1 MSQKIKCP
9 HCKKEFPMEEGLSS
23 HLKDIETKARDRI
36 EKEQEQKSKKNLQK
50 LKLLED
56 DKKKLE
62 NSNKEKEEQIKSI
75 NEKKEK
81 EIEQAVKT
89 AIDTKVKNLD
99 KENKEHYKSLYE
111 TKLKEDK
118 ENLSEQNSEKQ
129 KLWELKE
136 KRLIATI
143 EDLQKKATQGTTVD
157 QGSSSE
163 MQLGD
168 FLKKIFKDKNDK
180 IAEYAK
186 GVAGGDWLQEIKE
199 DDLVIAKI
207 LYERKN
213 TKTWSNEWIKKLTND
228 MKDSKSDVGIIFTKT
243 TPKDFPKDVSW
254 DHKGNI
260 FICKYDFTA
269 LKALASTQRWFLA
282 QKNKQDESGKEN
294 VLSAIKFIENPEVTN
309 ILMQQINISEKKK
322 KKLEEAKNKLDDII
336 ELNEENDSIFE
347 DLLKE
352 IEKIGIEAFI
362 IKWKKNKK

>member
-1 MSQKIKCP
+1 MSQKITCP
-9 HCKKEFPMEEGLSS
+9 HCKKEFPMEDGLSS
-23 HLKDIETKARDRI
+23 HLKDIETKAREKI
-36 EKEQEQKSKKNLQK
+36 EKEQDQK
-50 LKLLED
+50 LKKNIEQLKILEES
-56 DKKKLE
+56 KKELE
-62 NSNKEKEEQIKSI
+62 LSNKEKEEKIKSI
-75 NEKKEK
+75 NEDKEK
-81 EIEQAVKT
+81 QIDQAVKT
-89 AIDTKVKNLD
+89 ALDAKVKNLD
-99 KENKEHYKSLYE
+99 KENKEHYESLYE
-111 TKLKEDK
+111 TKLKEQK

-136 KRLIATI
+136 KRLITTI

-157 QGSSSE
+157 QGSSAE

-168 FLKKIFKDKNDK
+168 FLKKIFKDKSDK

-199 DDLVIAKI
+199 DDMTVAKI

-213 TKTWSNEWIKKLTND
+213 TKSWSNEWIKKLTND

-260 FICKYDFTA
+260 FVCKYDFTA
-269 LKALASTQRWFLA
+269 LRALASTQRWYLA
-282 QKNKQDESGKEN
+282 EKNKQNESGKEN

-322 KKLEEAKNKLDDII
+322 KKLKEAKDKLDDVI
-336 ELNEENDSIFE
+336 ELNEENDNIIE

-352 IEKIGIEAFI
+352 IEKTGIDAFI